1 MTFQGIVDYGTK
13 SAMLTATLHNM
24 TEHSPYHFTSL
35 QIKEEEKL
43 IIAAQLNPRD
53 FEPLYKNYY
62 ERIANFIYSRLN
74 DKEMTFELTSQVF
87 YKALD
92 NLPKYKPQ
100 GVPFSA
106 WLFRIASNE
115 LNQFFRKNNAQRH
128 ISINEDGLQELR
140 ANTEENNT
148 PKQDESLFKALEELD
163 EDDAELINMRFFEK
177 RSFKEICD
185 INGMNESA
193 CKMKLYRI
201 LEKLKVK
208 LKDIV
213 R

>member
-1 MTFQGIVDYGTK
+1 MVPKGT
-13 SAMLTATLHNM
+13 MLTLTLNNM
-24 TEHSPYHFTSL
+24 TETSPYHFTSQ

-43 IIAAQLNPRD
+43 IIAAQLDPRD

-62 ERIANFIYSRLN
+62 ERIANFIYSRVNNKDLA
-74 DKEMTFELTSQVF
+74 FELTAQAF
-87 YKALD
+87 YKALE

-115 LNQFFRKNNAQRH
+115 LNQFFRKNTTQRT
-128 ISINEDGLQELR
+128 ISIDDEGLNELK
-140 ANTEENNT
+140 ANTEENDS
-148 PKQDESLFKALEELD
+148 PQRDEELFNALQELD
-163 EDDAELINMRFFEK
+163 EEDAELINMRFFEK
-177 RSFKEICD
+177 RSFKEICE
-185 INGMNESA
+185 INDMNESA

-208 LKDIV
+208 LKDIT